1 MPPLRKVLIANRGE
15 IACRVI
21 RSAREHGLRSV
32 AVYSTADAGARH
44 VLMADEAIEIGPALA
59 SESYLNIGRIIEAA
73 RESGADAVH
82 PGYGFLSENA
92 AFARAC
98 AEAGLTFIGPSPEAI
113 DLMGNKAE
121 AKRRMREAGVP
132 CVPGYDGEDQSDA
145 ALIAEADKIGFPVM
159 IKAAAGG
166 GGRGMRLVRQTS
178 DMAAALSSARSEAR
192 NAFGSGELIL
202 EKALERPRHIEIQV
216 MGDTHGNVLH
226 LFERDCSVQ
235 RRHQKVLEEAPS
247 PAVTPHLR
255 ESMGAAAVKA
265 AHAIGYVGAGTLEF
279 LLDETG
285 AFYFLE
291 MNTRLQVEHPVTEM
305 VTGLDLVSLQFRA
318 AAGLPLGLAQADVRL
333 SGHAIEA
340 RLYAED
346 PARNFMPQ
354 SGPVL
359 EWEPADGAGVR
370 IDHGLNS
377 RDRISPHYD
386 PMVAKVVAHGSTRE
400 EARARLLSALE
411 RTHLLGLITNKAFL
425 RRLLQSDDFAAGRAT
440 TALVEELTAADAE
453 PLASDTELPAVA
465 AVILV
470 EFASQHFSPLVRGW
484 RSTGRSETAIHL
496 LQDDRLYPVAVIQRG
511 SNFVVHIDEVEHRFH
526 VEAFT
531 PGRMRLRSG
540 HHTETARFAI
550 DGPRLHVELDGR
562 TGIFHD
568 VTYEPARAAAAAG
581 DGLVRAPMNGR
592 IIAVKVAAGDRVTKG
607 QVLLVHEAMKM
618 ENQILAPF
626 DGLVEA
632 VSVAQGDQVQT
643 RQILATL
650 KADGAAA

>member
-1 MPPLRKVLIANRGE
+1 MPALRKILVANRGE

-32 AVYSTADAGARH
+32 AVYSAADAGARH
-44 VLMADEAIEIGPALA
+44 VLMADEAVEIGPARA
-59 SESYLNIGRIIEAA
+59 AESYLNIARIIEAA

-92 AFARAC
+92 AFATAC

-113 DLMGNKAE
+113 ELMGNKAG

-145 ALIAEADKIGFPVM
+145 TLLAEAEKIGFPVM

-166 GGRGMRLVRQTS
+166 GGRGMRLVRHAG
-178 DMAAALSSARSEAR
+178 DMAAAIASARSEAE

-202 EKALERPRHIEIQV
+202 EKAIERPRHIEIQV

-247 PAVTPHLR
+247 PAVTAELR
-255 ESMGAAAVKA
+255 KTMGAAAVKA
-265 AHAIGYVGAGTLEF
+265 ARAIHYVGAGTLEF
-279 LLDETG
+279 LLDESG

-305 VTGLDLVSLQFRA
+305 VTGLDLVALQFRA
-318 AAGLPLGLAQADVRL
+318 AAGLPLGLTQDDVRL

-346 PARNFMPQ
+346 PAHGFMPQ
-354 SGPVL
+354 SGAVL
-359 EWEPADGAGVR
+359 EWEPAEGAGVR
-370 IDHGLNS
+370 VDHGLNPQGQ
-377 RDRISPHYD
+377 ISPHYD
-386 PMVAKVVAHGSTRE
+386 PMVAKVIAHGPTRD
-400 EARARLLSALE
+400 EARARLLAALD
-411 RTHLLGLITNKAFL
+411 RTRLLGLITNKAFL
-425 RRLLQSDDFAAGRAT
+425 RRLLESEAFATGRAT
-440 TALVEELTAADAE
+440 TALVDEVLSGD
-453 PLASDTELPAVA
+453 PASPPPDTELVAVA

-470 EFASQHFSPLVRGW
+470 EAASGHFPPLVRGW
-484 RSTGRSETAIHL
+484 RSTGRSETALHL
-496 LQDDRLYPVAVIQRG
+496 LEGERRHHVAVAQRG
-511 SNFVVHIDEVEHRFH
+511 PNFEVRVDGAGHDFH
-526 VEAFT
+526 VEAF
-531 PGRMRLRSG
+531 GGGRLRLRNG
-540 HHTETARFAI
+540 HHTETARFAA
-550 DGPRLHVELDGR
+550 DGSRLHVELDGR
-562 TGIFHD
+562 TGIFQD
-568 VTYEPARAAAAAG
+568 VTYEPAQAAEAGG

-592 IIAVKVAAGDRVTKG
+592 IIAVKIAAGDRVTKG
-607 QVLLVHEAMKM
+607 RVLLVHEAMKM

-626 DGLVEA
+626 DGVVDS
-632 VSVAQGDQVQT
+632 VSVAEGDQVQT

-650 KADGAAA
+650 KPDEA